1 MCGAFQ
7 QEDDNKLDREA
18 ANRMKDA
25 ENIGVLPNQIDNKNA
40 YGQFLND
47 AVKTPFSILEIKN
60 NVDSRNARL
69 EAIMRGEDD
78 PAGY

>member
-7 QEDDNKLDREA
+7 QEDNNKLDREA

-25 ENIGVLPNQIDNKNA
+25 ENIGILQNQIDNKNA

-47 AVKTPFSILEIKN
+47 ATAAPKN
-60 NVDSRNARL
+60 VLDIIGNFNKKNSALDQ
-69 EAIMRGEDD
+69 IMEQENF
-78 PAGY
+78 

>member
-7 QEDDNKLDREA
+7 QEDNNQLDRDA

-25 ENIGVLPNQIDNKNA
+25 ENIGVLQNQIENKNA

-60 NVDSRNARL
+60 NVDNRNARL

>member
-7 QEDDNKLDREA
+7 QEDDNKLDKEA

-25 ENIGVLPNQIDNKNA
+25 ENIGVLQSQLDSNNS

-47 AVKTPFSILEIKN
+47 ASNAPINILVFVKNKTDYNKRLN
-60 NVDSRNARL
+60 NLMEQENF
-69 EAIMRGEDD
+69 
-78 PAGY
+78 

>member
-7 QEDDNKLDREA
+7 QEDNNKLNREA
-18 ANRMKDA
+18 TKRMNDA
-25 ENIGVLPNQIDNKNA
+25 ENIGVLQSQLDNKNA

-60 NVDSRNARL
+60 NVNKRNARL

>member
-7 QEDDNKLDREA
+7 QEDNNKLDREA

-25 ENIGVLPNQIDNKNA
+25 ENIGVLEGQIDNNNS

-47 AVKTPFSILEIKN
+47 ASSAPKN
-60 NVDSRNARL
+60 VLDIVGNFNRRNAAL
-69 EAIMRGEDD
+69 EQTMEDSF
-78 PAGY
+78 